1 MIHRT
6 FSDLSNF
13 KPVRFH
19 DGLNLLIAEKTRT
32 ATDRQTRNGA
42 GKSSLIEL
50 IHFALGADC
59 GRGCIFRNQALSE
72 YRFGIEMDI
81 GESRVKV
88 SRSGRKASSVLVSGL
103 DSSCG
108 PGNETSQ
115 RTLVE
120 DAGYDLKEWRDILGE
135 RFFGLPPA
143 DSRSRFS
150 PTFRSLFPYF
160 ARRQAGGGFDRPE
173 RHDRDQQLCDQ
184 QVAVSYLLGLDWDVP
199 RQLQE
204 VREKEKTIRQLRKAA
219 REGTLG
225 RVIPSAAELRA
236 NLTLAERRV
245 HSLDERIDTFVVLPE
260 YSEREQEAAELT
272 QRMGVLADENTAD
285 RLLIED
291 LEQAMATETPP
302 PTTDV
307 DRLYAEAGIVLPDSV
322 ARRLDEVRRFHASIV
337 HNRRSHLSGEVRAA
351 ELRIADREH
360 QQAELDRRRAR
371 IMELLRAHGALE
383 QLTQLQGELSRVEAQ
398 AETLRQALDTA
409 ERVESTG
416 ADVKMER
423 AALYKRLQDDYR
435 DEYEVIDEAV
445 VTFAELSAALYEHPG
460 TLTVDPTEDGPTFR
474 IDIPAHR
481 SSGISRMQVFCFD
494 LMLTELWTRRG
505 LGPGFLI
512 HDSHLFDGVDGRQ
525 VGKALR
531 LGAERAAEL
540 GFQYIVTLNSD
551 ELAKAELPPG
561 FDARPHLLDVEL
573 TDASETGGLF
583 GLRFD

>member
-1 MIHRT
+1 MIHRIV
-6 FSDLSNF
+6 SDAATF
-13 KPVRFH
+13 KPIRFH
-19 DGLNLLIAEKTRT
+19 RGLNMLVAEKTRT

-50 IHFALGADC
+50 IHFALGTDC
-59 GRGCIFRNQALSE
+59 GRGCIFRNEALSG

-88 SRSGRKASSVLVSGL
+88 SRSGSKPSSILVTDL
-103 DSSCG
+103 DTGAG
-108 PGNETSQ
+108 PGGETTQ
-115 RTLVE
+115 QGL
-120 DAGYDLKEWRDILGE
+120 LKEAGFEVNDWRDILGE
-135 RFFGLPPA
+135 RFFGLPSA
-143 DSRSRFS
+143 DRRPRFG

-160 ARRQAGGGFDRPE
+160 ARRQASGGFDHPE
-173 RHDRDQQLCDQ
+173 RHNRDQQLSDQ
-184 QVAVSYLLGLDWDVP
+184 QVAVSYLLGLDWNLP

-204 VREKEKTIRQLRKAA
+204 VREKEKTIRQPRKAA
-219 REGTLG
+219 KEGTLG
-225 RVIPSAAELRA
+225 RVIPSAAELWA

-245 HSLDERIDTFVVLPE
+245 HALKERIDTFVVLPE

-272 QRMGVLADENTAD
+272 QRMGTLADENTAD

-291 LEQAMATETPP
+291 LEQAMATEAPP
-302 PTTDV
+302 PATDV

-322 ARRLDEVRRFHASIV
+322 ARRFDEVRRFHASV
-337 HNRRSHLSGEVRAA
+337 VDNRRSHLSGEVQGA
-351 ELRIADREH
+351 ERRIAERERE
-360 QQAELDRRRAR
+360 QAELDRRRAR
-371 IMELLRAHGALE
+371 IMDLLRAHGALD
-383 QLTQLQGELSRVEAQ
+383 QLTQLQNELSRVEAQ
-398 AETLRQALDTA
+398 AEPLRQALDTA
-409 ERVESTG
+409 ERVESTA
-416 ADVKMER
+416 ADVKIER
-423 AALYKRLQDDYR
+423 AALYKRLQDDYH
-435 DEYEVIDEAV
+435 DEHEVIEEAV
-445 VTFAELSAALYEHPG
+445 VTFAELSAALYERPG
-460 TLTVDPTEDGPTFR
+460 TLTVDPTENGPVFR

-494 LMLTELWTRRG
+494 LMLAELWTRRG

-531 LGAERAAEL
+531 LGAARAAEL

-551 ELAKAELPPG
+551 ELAKAELPAG
-561 FDARPHLLDVEL
+561 FDVRPHLLDVEL